1 MNSTMQRFA
10 GMTVL
15 VTGAASGLGR
25 DAATALVRE
34 GAERVVLVDVDEA
47 GLRRAAAECG
57 ARAEVLPCDISS
69 PASLAD
75 AWSSLRL
82 PDGLDVLMTAAGT
95 IGGGSS
101 IAECEVEEWDRIFA
115 INVRGTF
122 LSIRHAL
129 PHLRRRGGAIVTFGS
144 TAGLAGSAA
153 LGPYSASKG
162 AVVML
167 TRSLAIAHAAEGI
180 RANCVCPGSIATP
193 MLQATFDAAGDA
205 QAAAARRA
213 LYLARYPMGRF
224 GEAHEVTQAALFLAS
239 REASYLTGV
248 ALPVDGGRLA

>member
-1 MNSTMQRFA
+1 MQRFE
-10 GMTVL
+10 GMTAV

-25 DAATALVRE
+25 DAALALVRE
-34 GAERVVLVDVDEA
+34 GAARVILMDVDEA
-47 GLRRAAAECG
+47 GLRETAAQAGAAAQPL
-57 ARAEVLPCDISS
+57 ACDMAS
-69 PASLAD
+69 PESLAA
-75 AWSSLRL
+75 AWGGLAL
-82 PDGLDVLMTAAGT
+82 PHGLDVLMTAAGT
-95 IGGGSS
+95 IGRGSS
-101 IAECEVEEWDRIFA
+101 LAECGADEWDRIFA

-122 LSIRHAL
+122 LAIRHAL
-129 PHLRRRGGAIVTFGS
+129 PYLRRCGGAIVTYGS

-180 RANCVCPGSIATP
+180 RANCVCPGSIDTP

-205 QAAAARRA
+205 QAVAARRA
-213 LYLARYPMGRF
+213 LYLSRYPMGRF
-224 GEAHEVTQAALFLAS
+224 GAAHEVTQAALFLAS
-239 REASYLTGV
+239 RDASYLTGV